1 MLESHLVEQMYN
13 AVFYLYKNGY
23 RYRVNKTYEKRLDI
37 PKQAM
42 IYRIADELAGY
53 TIHKDGKLVG
63 EWWDR
68 KARKNYSMN
77 KDGGKGE
84 L

>member
-1 MLESHLVEQMYN
+1 MYN
-13 AVFYLYKNGY
+13 ATFYLYKNGY
-23 RYRVNKTYEKRLDI
+23 RYRVNSSYGKKTDI
-37 PKQAM
+37 SKQAM
-42 IYRIADELAGY
+42 IYRIAGELAGY
-53 TIHKDGKLVG
+53 TIHREAVLVD

-68 KARKNYSMN
+68 RARKNYSTG

>member
-1 MLESHLVEQMYN
+1 
-13 AVFYLYKNGY
+13 
-23 RYRVNKTYEKRLDI
+23 
-37 PKQAM
+37 M

-53 TIHKDGKLVG
+53 TIHKDDELVG

-68 KARKNYSMN
+68 KARKNYSQAKN
-77 KDGGKGE
+77 GSKGE

>member
-1 MLESHLVEQMYN
+1 MYKGT
-13 AVFYLYKNGY
+13 FYLYRDKI
-23 RYRVNKTYEKRLDI
+23 RYKETVLVRDRLEI

-53 TIHKDGKLVG
+53 TIHKDQVLVG

-68 KARKNYSMN
+68 KARKNYAQAKS
-77 KDGGKGE
+77 GGKGE

>member
-1 MLESHLVEQMYN
+1 MYKGT
-13 AVFYLYKNGY
+13 FYLYRDKI
-23 RYRVNKTYEKRLDI
+23 RYRETVMVKSRTAVS
-37 PKQAM
+37 KQAM

-53 TIHKDGKLVG
+53 TIHKDEQLVD

-68 KARKNYSMN
+68 GARKNYSQAKN
-77 KDGGKGE
+77 GSKGE

>member
-1 MLESHLVEQMYN
+1 
-13 AVFYLYKNGY
+13 
-23 RYRVNKTYEKRLDI
+23 
-37 PKQAM
+37 M
-42 IYRIADELAGY
+42 IYRIAGELAGY
-53 TIHKDGKLVG
+53 TIHKDGKLLG

-68 KARKNYSMN
+68 KARKNYSTG

>member
-1 MLESHLVEQMYN
+1 M
-13 AVFYLYKNGY
+13 YKNGY
-23 RYRVNKTYEKRLDI
+23 RYRVNSSYGKKTDI
-37 PKQAM
+37 SKQAM
-42 IYRIADELAGY
+42 IYRIAGELAGY
-53 TIHKDGKLVG
+53 TIHREAVLVD

-68 KARKNYSMN
+68 KARKNYSTG

>member
-1 MLESHLVEQMYN
+1 MYKGT
-13 AVFYLYKNGY
+13 FYLYRDRI
-23 RYRVNKTYEKRLDI
+23 RYRETVLTKNRLEI

-53 TIHKDGKLVG
+53 TIHKDDELVG

-68 KARKNYSMN
+68 KARKNYSQAKN
-77 KDGGKGE
+77 GSKGE

>member
-1 MLESHLVEQMYN
+1 MYN

-23 RYRVNKTYEKRLDI
+23 RYRVNSSYTKKTDI
-37 PKQAM
+37 SKQAM
-42 IYRIADELAGY
+42 IYRIAGELAGY
-53 TIHKDGKLVG
+53 TIHKEAVLVD

-68 KARKNYSMN
+68 KARKNYSTG

>member
-1 MLESHLVEQMYN
+1 MYN

-23 RYRVNKTYEKRLDI
+23 RYRVNSSYKKKTDI
-37 PKQAM
+37 SKQAM
-42 IYRIADELAGY
+42 IYRIAGELAGY
-53 TIHKDGKLVG
+53 TIHRDAVLVD

-68 KARKNYSMN
+68 KARKNYSTG